1 LVSLKDQ
8 IPFIITKPLI
18 IIFGLLAVL
27 LVGFFE
33 IWLMLIFIFGIVLNL
48 LFIKN
53 ERFYRDIGFVGLL
66 AVYLAVF
73 INLTLLIRIN
83 LPTQNFQE
91 LLSPGFISTITI
103 IVIITIETFWS
114 AKLGTLELIVVPM
127 TSTEKIEKEKKK
139 ESKEKFKKGFKG
151 LGKIAGKMAVD
162 AAGEQLAEATG
173 DLIGDKL
180 VEITGDKL
188 LSNVTGEFVEKGLEK
203 ITEYGIDKV
212 AEKLSDLSK
221 GQPIPPE
228 ISNQIQHLKID
239 YENRLLGILKVKKHI
254 TMEYIQTILKLP
266 KEDIIGMIY
275 ELVGKSSIQGEFNSD
290 DSEFRLSI

>member
-1 LVSLKDQ
+1 MSIKDQ

-27 LVGFFE
+27 LGGFFE
-33 IWLMLIFIFGIVLNL
+33 IWLMLIFIVGIVLNL
-48 LFIKN
+48 FFIKN
-53 ERFYRDIGFVGLL
+53 ERLYRDIGFVGLL
-66 AVYLAVF
+66 AIFLAVF
-73 INLTLLIRIN
+73 INLTFLIGNNIT
-83 LPTQNFQE
+83 TQDFQE
-91 LLSPGFISTITI
+91 LLSPGFISTIITI
-103 IVIITIETFWS
+103 IIITIETFWS
-114 AKLGTLELIVVPM
+114 AKLGTLEPTVVQM
-127 TSTEKIEKEKKK
+127 TPTEKIEKEKKK

-151 LGKIAGKMAVD
+151 LGKIAGKMVVE

-173 DLIGDKL
+173 ELIGDKL

-188 LSNVTGEFVEKGLEK
+188 LSDVTGKFVEKGLEK
-203 ITEYGIDKV
+203 LTEYGIDKV

-228 ISNQIQHLKID
+228 ILNQIQHIKID

-266 KEDIIGMIY
+266 KEDIVGMIY